1 MGTTANKQLLQDI
14 YAQISRGNLQ
24 PLLDSMADDIQWTI
38 IGSTAVSG
46 TSRGKQEVIDKL
58 LKPVRARLADGP
70 IVFQPERFIA
80 EGEYVV
86 MQAQRPRHGAE
97 RQALQQH
104 LLHRLPHRRRQG
116 EGDGRLRRHRA
127 DHLGTRRLRASAG
140 LSKGR
145 YLVQFDDLDAPVLGS
160 TLVGIVGG
168 GRRQHADARTAQP
181 LGVGAMAGDQRLD
194 DGLGPAP

>member
-1 MGTTANKQLLQDI
+1 MDTTANKQLLQDI

-86 MQAQRPRHGAE
+86 MQA
-97 RQALQQH
+97 
-104 LLHRLPHRRRQG
+104 
-116 EGDGRLRRHRA
+116 
-127 DHLGTRRLRASAG
+127 
-140 LSKGR
+140 KGR
-145 YLVQFDDLDAPVLGS
+145 ATALSGKPYNNTYCIVCRIVDGKVKEMVDYVDTELITSALG
-160 TLVGIVGG
+160 
-168 GRRQHADARTAQP
+168 A
-181 LGVGAMAGDQRLD
+181 
-194 DGLGPAP
+194 